1 MDSHRWKCLTSVQ
14 CSASSIRYLP
24 LYQSEAEHYNIKTL
38 MAIKHLHIINM
49 SLSGLEFYLG
59 TVIYVFVMSMTL
71 RQDDKLVGS
80 QRRTN
85 LR

>member
-1 MDSHRWKCLTSVQ
+1 
-14 CSASSIRYLP
+14 
-24 LYQSEAEHYNIKTL
+24 
-38 MAIKHLHIINM
+38 MAIKHLHIVNM